1 MRSIFFQDGLHVL
14 SPEEQ
19 FKWLKSKEEACLAGI
34 LSNAS
39 AATGKQSALLFQ
51 S

>member
-1 MRSIFFQDGLHVL
+1 VL

-34 LSNAS
+34 SSNAS
-39 AATGKQSALLFQ
+39 AATGEQNVMISQATYTLKQ
-51 S
+51 